1 MALGDITQIING
13 TSYKVEIL
21 ASRTTTNGAPS
32 GASDGVDIG
41 ALSQL
46 GRVPPKLRVG
56 VVSTAGSGTMT
67 VTLRAWLYDG
77 ASWIVAK
84 PLNAASTA
92 PQTAVAI
99 AETSADSISYSE
111 LVEVMGAATRIYLEV
126 VAIAGTSTAVTGY
139 AWIGRSDLA

>member
-1 MALGDITQIING
+1 MALGDITQIIQG

-32 GASDGVDIG
+32 GASAGVEIEKLG
-41 ALSQL
+41 RL
-46 GRVPPKLRVG
+46 GRVPEFLRVG

-67 VTLRAWLYDG
+67 VTLRVWFYDG
-77 ASWIVAK
+77 SAWSVAK
-84 PLNAASTA
+84 PLAAASTA

-99 AETSADSISYSE
+99 AETSADSIAYSE
-111 LVEVMGAATRIYLEV
+111 VIDCLGVATRIYMEV

-139 AWIGRSDLA
+139 AYVSL